1 MRCSLSFDPFPEGLG
16 VSRPSAGISLEPQRV
31 CDRGERSESI
41 LGNPPGWR
49 RGQRLA
55 FAKPLGCRGARAGGP
70 PGRWVSLAW
79 IPRPHSVISNPP
91 AHTGG
96 VHFTKATQLPSALV
110 CQPQMSSTPLRQ
122 ASFSIASSLR
132 LSLPSLRP
140 RPSLSRGRS
149 APELVQRAFSSYL
162 LAYPPLL
169 VPLHLFL
176 QLS

>member
-1 MRCSLSFDPFPEGLG
+1 MNPFLG
-16 VSRPSAGISLEPQRV
+16 IPLAG
-31 CDRGERSESI
+31 G
-41 LGNPPGWR
+41 
-49 RGQRLA
+49 
-55 FAKPLGCRGARAGGP
+55 GARGSHLPSLWGAAGPGPGALQAGGCLW
-70 PGRWVSLAW
+70 PGSRGHIVSFQTL
-79 IPRPHSVISNPP
+79 RPTP
-91 AHTGG
+91 GG

>member
-1 MRCSLSFDPFPEGLG
+1 MNPFLGIPLAGGGARGSHLPSLWGAAGLG
-16 VSRPSAGISLEPQRV
+16 LGTLQAG
-31 CDRGERSESI
+31 
-41 LGNPPGWR
+41 
-49 RGQRLA
+49 
-55 FAKPLGCRGARAGGP
+55 GGP

-149 APELVQRAFSSYL
+149 APELVQRPFSSYL